1 MNITDLVERCLKDS
15 IEKYGKDDSIVKMC
29 KDCMTF
35 FGYKVLEE
43 INRLNF
49 TAFTIIDDN
58 DFNKQ
63 GFANMLL
70 NYLVDEEDEEEELVE
85 DGNEE
90 DEKYGKIHFD
100 EYKAWKDNSIEK
112 PRTSTANYYIVVEL
126 SNGKYDFAKWS
137 VENETWTNQN
147 GEILA
152 DVVRWREFNRQ
163 VI

>member
-1 MNITDLVERCLKDS
+1 MNITDLVNKELEGAEDKF
-15 IEKYGKDDSIVKMC
+15 GKEDVFVSLLRKAL
-29 KDCMTF
+29 TL

-49 TAFTIIDDN
+49 TAFTILDDN
-58 DFNKQ
+58 DFSKQ

-70 NYLVDEEDEEEELVE
+70 NYLVDEEDE
-85 DGNEE
+85 
-90 DEKYGKIHFD
+90 KYGKIHFN

-147 GEILA
+147 GKIIN
-152 DVVRWREFNRQ
+152 DVVKWREFNRQ

>member
-1 MNITDLVERCLKDS
+1 MNITDLVDKELEEAEDKF
-15 IEKYGKDDSIVKMC
+15 GKED
-29 KDCMTF
+29 TF
-35 FGYKVLEE
+35 VSLLRKALTLFGYKVLEE

-49 TAFTIIDDN
+49 TAFTIVDDN
-58 DFNKQ
+58 DFSKQ

-70 NYLVDEEDEEEELVE
+70 NYLVDEEDE
-85 DGNEE
+85 
-90 DEKYGKIHFD
+90 KYGKIHFN
-100 EYKAWKDNSIEK
+100 EYEAWKDNSIEK

>member
-1 MNITDLVERCLKDS
+1 MNITDLADKEL
-15 IEKYGKDDSIVKMC
+15 EEAENEFGKED
-29 KDCMTF
+29 TF
-35 FGYKVLEE
+35 VSLLRKALTLFGYKVLEE

-49 TAFTIIDDN
+49 TAFTILDDN
-58 DFNKQ
+58 DFSKQ

-70 NYLVDEEDEEEELVE
+70 NYLVDEEDE
-85 DGNEE
+85 
-90 DEKYGKIHFD
+90 KYGKIHFN

-147 GEILA
+147 GKIIN
-152 DVVRWREFNRQ
+152 DVVKWREFNRQ
-163 VI
+163 VM

>member
-1 MNITDLVERCLKDS
+1 MNITDLVNKELEEAEDKF
-15 IEKYGKDDSIVKMC
+15 GKED
-29 KDCMTF
+29 TF
-35 FGYKVLEE
+35 ISLLRKALTLFGYKVLEE

-49 TAFTIIDDN
+49 TAFTISDDN
-58 DFNKQ
+58 DFSKQ

-70 NYLVDEEDEEEELVE
+70 NYLVDEK
-85 DGNEE
+85 

>member
-1 MNITDLVERCLKDS
+1 MNITDLVDKEL
-15 IEKYGKDDSIVKMC
+15 EEAENEFGKED
-29 KDCMTF
+29 TF
-35 FGYKVLEE
+35 VSLLRKALTLFGYKVLEE

-49 TAFTIIDDN
+49 TAFTILDDN
-58 DFNKQ
+58 DFSKQ

-70 NYLVDEEDEEEELVE
+70 NYLVDEEDE
-85 DGNEE
+85 
-90 DEKYGKIHFD
+90 KYGKIHFN

-147 GEILA
+147 GKIIN
-152 DVVRWREFNRQ
+152 DVVKWREFNRQ

>member
-1 MNITDLVERCLKDS
+1 MNITDLVNKELEEAEDKF
-15 IEKYGKDDSIVKMC
+15 GKED
-29 KDCMTF
+29 TF
-35 FGYKVLEE
+35 ISLLRKALTLFGYKVLEE

-58 DFNKQ
+58 DFSKQ

-70 NYLVDEEDEEEELVE
+70 NYLVD
-85 DGNEE
+85 EE

>member
-1 MNITDLVERCLKDS
+1 M
-15 IEKYGKDDSIVKMC
+15 
-29 KDCMTF
+29 

-49 TAFTIIDDN
+49 TAFTILDDN
-58 DFNKQ
+58 DFSKQ

-70 NYLVDEEDEEEELVE
+70 NYLVDE
-85 DGNEE
+85 
-90 DEKYGKIHFD
+90 KYGKIHFN

-147 GEILA
+147 GKIIN
-152 DVVRWREFNRQ
+152 DIVKWREFNRQ

>member
-1 MNITDLVERCLKDS
+1 MNITDLVDKELEEAEDKF
-15 IEKYGKDDSIVKMC
+15 GKED
-29 KDCMTF
+29 TF
-35 FGYKVLEE
+35 VSLLRKALTLFGYKVLEE

-49 TAFTIIDDN
+49 TAFTIVDDN
-58 DFNKQ
+58 DFSKQ

-70 NYLVDEEDEEEELVE
+70 NYLVD
-85 DGNEE
+85 EE

>member
-1 MNITDLVERCLKDS
+1 MNITDLVDKELEEAEDKF
-15 IEKYGKDDSIVKMC
+15 GKEDIFVSLLRKSL
-29 KDCMTF
+29 TL

-58 DFNKQ
+58 DFSKQ
-63 GFANMLL
+63 GLANMLL
-70 NYLVDEEDEEEELVE
+70 NYLVDEK
-85 DGNEE
+85 

-137 VENETWTNQN
+137 AENETWTNQN
-147 GEILA
+147 GKIIN

>member
-1 MNITDLVERCLKDS
+1 MNITDLVDKELEEAEDKF
-15 IEKYGKDDSIVKMC
+15 GKED
-29 KDCMTF
+29 TF
-35 FGYKVLEE
+35 VSLLRKSLTLFGYKVLEE

-58 DFNKQ
+58 DFSKQ

-70 NYLVDEEDEEEELVE
+70 NYLVDEEDE
-85 DGNEE
+85 
-90 DEKYGKIHFD
+90 KYGKIHFN
-100 EYKAWKDNSIEK
+100 EYKAWKHNSIEK

>member
-1 MNITDLVERCLKDS
+1 MNITDLVDKELEEAEDKF
-15 IEKYGKDDSIVKMC
+15 GKED
-29 KDCMTF
+29 TF
-35 FGYKVLEE
+35 VSLLRKSLTLFGYKVLEE

-63 GFANMLL
+63 GFTNMLL
-70 NYLVDEEDEEEELVE
+70 NYLVDEK
-85 DGNEE
+85 
-90 DEKYGKIHFD
+90 DEKYGKIHFN

>member
-1 MNITDLVERCLKDS
+1 MNITDLVNKELEEAEDKF
-15 IEKYGKDDSIVKMC
+15 GKED
-29 KDCMTF
+29 TF
-35 FGYKVLEE
+35 VSLLRKALTLFGYKVLEE

-49 TAFTIIDDN
+49 TAFTILDDN
-58 DFNKQ
+58 DFSKQ

-70 NYLVDEEDEEEELVE
+70 NYLVDEEDE
-85 DGNEE
+85 
-90 DEKYGKIHFD
+90 KYGKIHFN

-112 PRTSTANYYIVVEL
+112 PRTSTTNYYIVVEL

-147 GEILA
+147 GKIIN
-152 DVVRWREFNRQ
+152 DVVKWREFNRQ

>member
-1 MNITDLVERCLKDS
+1 MNITDLVDKELEEAEDKF
-15 IEKYGKDDSIVKMC
+15 GKED
-29 KDCMTF
+29 TF
-35 FGYKVLEE
+35 VSLLRKSLTLFGYKVLEE

-58 DFNKQ
+58 DFSKS
-63 GFANMLL
+63 GVANMLL
-70 NYLVDEEDEEEELVE
+70 NYLVD
-85 DGNEE
+85 EE

-137 VENETWTNQN
+137 AENETWTNQN
-147 GEILA
+147 GKIIN
-152 DVVRWREFNRQ
+152 DVVKWREFNRQ

>member
-1 MNITDLVERCLKDS
+1 MNITDLVNKELEEAEDKF
-15 IEKYGKDDSIVKMC
+15 GKED
-29 KDCMTF
+29 TF
-35 FGYKVLEE
+35 ISLLRKALTLFGYKVLEE

-49 TAFTIIDDN
+49 TAFTIVDDN
-58 DFNKQ
+58 DFSKQ

-70 NYLVDEEDEEEELVE
+70 NYLVD
-85 DGNEE
+85 EE

>member
-1 MNITDLVERCLKDS
+1 MNITNLVNKELEGAEDKF
-15 IEKYGKDDSIVKMC
+15 GKEDVFVSLLRKAL
-29 KDCMTF
+29 TL

-49 TAFTIIDDN
+49 TAFTIIDDD
-58 DFNKQ
+58 DFSKQ

-70 NYLVDEEDEEEELVE
+70 NYLVDEEDE
-85 DGNEE
+85 
-90 DEKYGKIHFD
+90 KYGKIHFN

-147 GEILA
+147 GKIIN
-152 DVVRWREFNRQ
+152 DVVKWREFNRQ

>member
-1 MNITDLVERCLKDS
+1 MNITDLVDKELEEAEDKF
-15 IEKYGKDDSIVKMC
+15 GKEDTFVSLLRKAL
-29 KDCMTF
+29 TF

-58 DFNKQ
+58 DFSKQ

-70 NYLVDEEDEEEELVE
+70 NYLVD
-85 DGNEE
+85 EE

>member
-1 MNITDLVERCLKDS
+1 MNITDLVNKELEEAEDKF
-15 IEKYGKDDSIVKMC
+15 GKED
-29 KDCMTF
+29 TF
-35 FGYKVLEE
+35 VSLLRKALTLFGYKVLEE

-49 TAFTIIDDN
+49 TAFTIIDDD
-58 DFNKQ
+58 DFSKQ

-70 NYLVDEEDEEEELVE
+70 NYLVDEEDE
-85 DGNEE
+85 
-90 DEKYGKIHFD
+90 KYGKIHFN

-137 VENETWTNQN
+137 AENETWTNQN
-147 GEILA
+147 GKIIN
-152 DVVRWREFNRQ
+152 DVVKWREFNRQ

>member
-1 MNITDLVERCLKDS
+1 MNITDLVDKELEEAEDKF
-15 IEKYGKDDSIVKMC
+15 GKED
-29 KDCMTF
+29 TF
-35 FGYKVLEE
+35 VSLLRKALTLFGYKVLEE

-58 DFNKQ
+58 DFSKQ

-70 NYLVDEEDEEEELVE
+70 NYLVD
-85 DGNEE
+85 EE